1 MNRLVISSLDII
13 PADKSVDVCSGCVMV
28 ILLLLLLASSRLL
41 YRTVPTCLHI
51 TYNLASENKTP
62 LKNSNVAFL

>member
-28 ILLLLLLASSRLL
+28 ILLLLLASSRLL
-41 YRTVPTCLHI
+41 YCTYLPAYYI
-51 TYNLASENKTP
+51 TWQAKTKRP
-62 LKNSNVAFL
+62 

>member
-13 PADKSVDVCSGCVMV
+13 PADKSVDVCRGCVMV

-41 YRTVPTCLHI
+41 YCTHLPAYYI
-51 TYNLASENKTP
+51 
-62 LKNSNVAFL
+62 